1 MAETMN
7 QDIFEV
13 VKSHLVGRGI
23 DAARIVPDADLA
35 NDIGLDSLDTVEL
48 SLGLEKHFDVE
59 IADEDL
65 EDVRTVADAVDLVT
79 GKVVARA

>member
-1 MAETMN
+1 MTDTMN

-13 VKSHLVGRGI
+13 VKGHLVGRGI

>member
-1 MAETMN
+1 MADAMK
-7 QDIFEV
+7 QDVFEV

-23 DAARIVPDADLA
+23 DPDRVVGDADLA

-65 EDVRTVADAVDLVT
+65 EGVRTVSDAVDLVT